1 MRKSLRLEVKCNE
14 DAPAPSYLIQL
25 VTEKTTTAPP
35 ELEKGNLSYP
45 ARKILRCGHWY
56 CRLCTVAIVDAS
68 TLRFFIF
75 IFLFAD
81 NIFYVNGHYVRYTML
96 VQRFEPQGRRFT
108 NFHYYYYREWKTE
121 QTAWHTE
128 DVKTKRRAS
137 KVQLQSLAGSLSWP
151 CQVFRGGRVFLRH
164 IVDTIQPKL
173 QTLVYNI
180 LPSTTAIFSYAIR
193 SRKLSANEQLTSSF
207 FVTNNSNKTRRVI
220 YSRQQSLH
228 QH

>member
-96 VQRFEPQGRRFT
+96 VQRFEPQGRRLT
-108 NFHYYYYREWKTE
+108 NFHYYYHHHHHHHHYHDAENLNKDIIN
-121 QTAWHTE
+121 
-128 DVKTKRRAS
+128 DVVSIKRT
-137 KVQLQSLAGSLSWP
+137 QLQR
-151 CQVFRGGRVFLRH
+151 CR
-164 IVDTIQPKL
+164 
-173 QTLVYNI
+173 
-180 LPSTTAIFSYAIR
+180 
-193 SRKLSANEQLTSSF
+193 
-207 FVTNNSNKTRRVI
+207 NS
-220 YSRQQSLH
+220 Q
-228 QH
+228 